1 VDEVHVIKNKWDA
14 SKMVKCMKKVE
25 EQMDESSISGM
36 LCKQRNSIISLELV
50 GKRCFIHNGRT
61 LVPLRVVKQ
70 MVGFRFCS
78 FIPVRKQ
85 SRGRVVIIKKKK

>member
-1 VDEVHVIKNKWDA
+1 
-14 SKMVKCMKKVE
+14 MVKCLKKVE
-25 EQMDESSISGM
+25 EQMDESSIIVM
-36 LCKQRNSIISLELV
+36 LCKQRHSIISLELV

-85 SRGRVVIIKKKK
+85 AGGRVVIIKKKK